1 MVFLCGSLAV
11 AVTGIECA
19 IAFMPQSAAFLVA
32 THGAVL
38 GTTFAR
44 RASAPERAD
53 KFHAFA
59 LMCALAAEF
68 FVIMFNTNM
77 LLNYWSSFLVAAH
90 MLYFFVWAPDPL
102 VKKERDT
109 FAWEFANACEF
120 SLELAAIAACVAVD
134 LALAPNVG
142 VVQLQPGET
151 LAPTFVGVFF
161 LTRTL
166 PFLRLNSRRRDSIPV
181 SALVALLE
189 LGCALF
195 ATLSGF
201 YVQCAYLWTLL
212 GFVAAHFA
220 LSKWTNG

>member
-102 VKKERDT
+102 VKKR
-109 FAWEFANACEF
+109 
-120 SLELAAIAACVAVD
+120 
-134 LALAPNVG
+134 G
-142 VVQLQPGET
+142 
-151 LAPTFVGVFF
+151 
-161 LTRTL
+161 TRSRGSSRTRASSRWSSR
-166 PFLRLNSRRRDSIPV
+166 PSRRV
-181 SALVALLE
+181 SPWI
-189 LGCALF
+189 
-195 ATLSGF
+195 SP
-201 YVQCAYLWTLL
+201 
-212 GFVAAHFA
+212 
-220 LSKWTNG
+220 